1 MSQAS
6 AAVPASAA
14 AASAAPAAP
23 ASATAAGG
31 ATDYTTMYRAMT
43 TPQLISE
50 AWEKTEDPAIRDKIV
65 ASLIERTRLPESEGG
80 GATAWPSA
88 PIAAREEA
96 AGLYPDPQDPQ
107 FAARLFSKREFFEA
121 RAIAASVAD
130 GTIDPCTNSSANAFF
145 DLTPVQ
151 RIVSRFMNPATP
163 YQGLLLYHGVGVG
176 KTCSAVTIAEQFLE
190 HAPTMKVIVIVPQA
204 LQENFKRTVFDFS
217 APKLQWDAVAGRW
230 NSQQCTGSSYLERLG
245 LMENP
250 DLRAVT
256 FKVEEDR
263 RSRYSITGYQSF
275 ANWVER
281 TLKKSVPSGLTDPVL
296 RAAAE
301 NEVLRQLFSD
311 HLILVDEAHNLR
323 DTKVPGGAADTD
335 NVTGGDAAD
344 AAGGKAL
351 NPYLRRIVLNSEG
364 LRVVLMTATPM
375 YNSAPEI
382 VLLLNY
388 LIMNDTKSES
398 RTLRITDLFD
408 KDGALKPTG
417 PARKMLE
424 RAARAYVSYMRGENP
439 YTFPLRMHPAAASVS
454 PVGEWPLISATK
466 KPVSLVGI
474 AGALNA
480 MPLVFTEPVPGSP
493 PDRLL
498 RAATV
503 RTIAA
508 AAVEGKESEEEGK
521 DSEEEE
527 EEEEPEAKT
536 TDVMLDLR
544 MQMANISYSNTVYGT
559 AGWDIHFNRQ
569 IIQTGGR
576 KLRVFAPKADFAVD
590 SIFAGEGLR
599 AHAPKI
605 HKVVE
610 SIRRAHGIC
619 FAYSR
624 YIKAGALPLAIAL
637 ERAGFQRR
645 MADGRRIP
653 LLTGIP
659 PAAPVCA
666 LCGNPEAGD
675 HGTHPFR
682 PACYVLLTS
691 EDELSPSFAGLV
703 KAASSW
709 PSDPEW
715 GPEGG
720 YIKVIIGSQVA
731 SEGLDLKCVR
741 EMHILDAWYHLNR
754 TDQIIGR
761 AIRYCSHSA
770 LRAAE
775 KRDGLPSMALNN
787 CLVYLH
793 ALRGGNSTEGP
804 AFETADM
811 YAYRVAIEK
820 AQRVG
825 VVQRLLKKNAWDCNL
840 ELEVITFTGLPPR
853 VQIDAQGRILEEYS
867 INDQDYTSY
876 CDYQT
881 CKHECAVTVSA
892 ATVRLDE
899 STFGVE
905 DARRIILAKQ
915 DAVRHLFDGQIMV
928 PDATIQGI
936 FGDLPWEVS
945 SEALMELLDGRRF
958 RLTRPDGVQ
967 GFLVKKKDWVV
978 FQPSLIHNSDIPM
991 SLRYA
996 RAFQL
1001 QRRFMEPALPVFAR
1015 SDEAPMGGAPIGGA
1029 PIGGAPIGGP
1039 SMGGPSMGGPSAGA
1053 GGSAAAAAGPEDY
1066 AHIQSI
1072 LENWSQWYAFVSS
1085 GGTTALPPYFPDT
1098 MSIWSWLLQRYA
1110 SAEAASVA
1118 FRWWFDHLP
1127 HYIPAAAKKS
1137 AKAGTGPSKS
1147 KKSGYE
1153 EQRLLYEFI
1162 ITTPI
1167 TDETPAAIRA
1177 LATCLAP
1184 DIYRSSSIRA
1194 YRIFNPT
1201 TMNIEHWSLQPQDR
1215 VGGSL
1220 QDGPFVP
1227 AATTRVAQIDKALG
1241 SETAPIPAG
1250 YAGTLIGF
1258 MAPKAQKI
1266 VFKTQDRTKPGTKGA
1281 ECGNTSTLGEHHPR
1295 IRLLQAAAATDAAIA
1310 PLMILDADEG
1320 YDVTRSGQFSAA
1332 PTHIKDISHQP
1343 LCLYLEFLTRMLDVR
1358 KTQGKRWFFGAVAAA
1373 QAGMRGRK

>member
-1 MSQAS
+1 
-6 AAVPASAA
+6 
-14 AASAAPAAP
+14 
-23 ASATAAGG
+23 
-31 ATDYTTMYRAMT
+31 MT

-50 AWEKTEDPAIRDKIV
+50 AWEKTEDLTVRDTIV
-65 ASLIERTRLPESEGG
+65 TSLLQRTRLPESEGG
-80 GATAWPSA
+80 GAAAWPSA

-130 GTIDPCTNSSANAFF
+130 GTTDPCTNSSANAFF

-151 RIVSRFMNPATP
+151 RIVSRFMSPATP

-190 HAPTMKVIVIVPQA
+190 HAPTMKVIVLVPQA

-217 APKLQWDAVAGRW
+217 EPKLRWDAATGRW
-230 NSQQCTGSSYLERLG
+230 DSQQCTGNSYLERLG
-245 LMENP
+245 LMDNP

-263 RSRYSITGYQSF
+263 RSRYSITGYQQF

-281 TLKKSVPSGLTDPVL
+281 TLKKSVPPGLTDYVL
-296 RAAAE
+296 RTAAE
-301 NEVLRQLFSD
+301 NEVLRRLFSD

-323 DTKVPGGAADTD
+323 DTTIPGPGGGGPGGGPGQGDAD
-335 NVTGGDAAD
+335 NVTSGDAAD

-364 LRVVLMTATPM
+364 LRLVLMTATPM

-388 LIMNDTKSES
+388 LIMNDTKSEGKN
-398 RTLRITDLFD
+398 LAIMNLFD
-408 KDGALKPTG
+408 KEGALKPTG
-417 PARKMLE
+417 PSRRMLE
-424 RAARAYVSYMRGENP
+424 HAARAYVSYMRGENP
-439 YTFPLRMHPAAASVS
+439 YTFPLRMHPAAASAS
-454 PVGEWPLISATK
+454 PVAEWPAISATK
-466 KPVSLVGI
+466 KPVNLDGV

-498 RAATV
+498 RAATA
-503 RTIAA
+503 RTMGASGTGAA
-508 AAVEGKESEEEGK
+508 TATEGK
-521 DSEEEE
+521 DSGSDSGSDSEGKDSGSDSEGKDSDSGSDSGSGSGSGSSSEGKENSEEEAAAE
-527 EEEEPEAKT
+527 EAAAAKT
-536 TDVMLDLR
+536 TDIMLDLR

-569 IIQTGGR
+569 IVNASGR
-576 KLRVFAPKADFAVD
+576 KLRVFAPKADFTID
-590 SIFAGEGLR
+590 SVFAGEGLR
-599 AHAPKI
+599 THAPKI

-624 YIKAGALPLAIAL
+624 YIKAGALPLAVAL

-645 MADGRRIP
+645 LADGKRVP
-653 LLTGIP
+653 LLAGTP
-659 PAAPVCA
+659 PAPPVCA
-666 LCGNPEAGD
+666 LCGNPEAGE

-691 EDELSPSFAGLV
+691 EDEISPSFAGLV
-703 KAASSW
+703 KAASTW
-709 PSDPEW
+709 PTDPEW

-775 KRDGLPSMALNN
+775 KRDGIPPMALNN

-793 ALRGGNSTEGP
+793 ALRGGKGPEGP

-840 ELEVITFTGLPPR
+840 ELEAITFAGLPPR
-853 VQIDAQGRILEEYS
+853 AQIDAQGRLLEEYS

-881 CKHECAVTVSA
+881 CKHECAVTVFA
-892 ATVRLDE
+892 NVRLDE
-899 STFGVE
+899 STFSVE

-928 PDATIQGI
+928 PEATIQGI

-967 GFLVKKKDWVV
+967 GFLVKKAGWVV
-978 FQPSLIHNSDIPM
+978 FQPSLMHNSDIPM

-1015 SDEAPMGGAPIGGA
+1015 SDEAPMPSAAGAAAGAP
-1029 PIGGAPIGGP
+1029 P
-1039 SMGGPSMGGPSAGA
+1039 SMPAGA
-1053 GGSAAAAAGPEDY
+1053 GAGAPGPSIPAGAGAPAAAAG
-1066 AHIQSI
+1066 AHIQSM
-1072 LENWSQWYAFVSS
+1072 LANWAQWYAFVS
-1085 GGTTALPPYFPDT
+1085 GGGALPPYFPDT
-1098 MSIWSWLLQRYA
+1098 MAIWSWLLQRYA
-1110 SAEAASVA
+1110 PVSDAAASVA

-1127 HYIPAAAKKS
+1127 HHIPTAAKKA
-1137 AKAGTGPSKS
+1137 AKAAGPSTGA
-1147 KKSGYE
+1147 KKSGYD

-1167 TDETPAAIRA
+1167 TDETPAEIRA
-1177 LATCLAP
+1177 LAKCLSP
-1184 DIYRSSSIRA
+1184 DIYRSTSTRA

-1201 TMNIEHWSLQPQDR
+1201 TMNIEHWSGDAI
-1215 VGGSL
+1215 GS
-1220 QDGPFVP
+1220 FVP

-1241 SETAPIPAG
+1241 SEIAPIPAG

-1295 IRLLQAAAATDAAIA
+1295 IRLLQAAAAAGDAVIA

-1320 YDVTRSGQFSAA
+1320 YDLSRAGEHSAK
-1332 PTHIKDISHQP
+1332 PSHIKDISHQP

-1358 KTQGKRWFFGAVAAA
+1358 KTQGKRWFFGSVAAA